1 MRKFLI
7 LCILIP
13 FMGMSQLV
21 DSPVVRP
28 DSTYIH
34 SNEVDTAR
42 KQITFKD
49 TTTFLAYLISD
60 QAQLEKITEGGHT
73 GWAILGRTAAN
84 YGDIGSNA
92 VDLTLSYATSSTYG
106 ATGSVSFSTGRYTT
120 ASGEYSASFG
130 NYTIASNA
138 RAFVIGSYGNASG
151 QGSFCGGMGTSSGNS
166 ESSGYS
172 SFIFQYVEPG
182 VGTKASIALSS
193 AILGG
198 RNNEISV
205 TGTNSVILGGS
216 GVSLTD
222 PNTVKVPH
230 LQVDSTATLS
240 GVLNL
245 AGAATMPTSPSEGDI
260 FHKTGAADSL
270 FIYMDS
276 KWQFINL
283 TDR

>member
-1 MRKFLI
+1 MSGDVIITLAQYDEQGNEISPIIYNEVPASVNALADMLPDMLFSTSEKRYYITEFSNKNECESWEDLQKPICMRKFLI

-130 NYTIASNA
+130 NY
-138 RAFVIGSYGNASG
+138 Y
-151 QGSFCGGMGTSSGNS
+151 NS
-166 ESSGYS
+166 
-172 SFIFQYVEPG
+172 I
-182 VGTKASIALSS
+182 
-193 AILGG
+193 
-198 RNNEISV
+198 
-205 TGTNSVILGGS
+205 
-216 GVSLTD
+216 
-222 PNTVKVPH
+222 
-230 LQVDSTATLS
+230 
-240 GVLNL
+240 
-245 AGAATMPTSPSEGDI
+245 
-260 FHKTGAADSL
+260 
-270 FIYMDS
+270 
-276 KWQFINL
+276 
-283 TDR
+283 